1 MKKSFI
7 PALSL
12 LLLTASC
19 AIDEGKIGTEE
30 EKATDIISAYMES
43 PSGGNTKLCLDGTYL
58 KWQDNDKISVV
69 GTTSA
74 TFTLSSGTGYTSGT
88 FTGKFS
94 DAGTAPY
101 FAVSPND
108 ASASV
113 ASSKLSFTVPQVID
127 GSNSVKSFPMAGAVS
142 GGAVQFNNLFG
153 LLKMNIR
160 SDSSVKIKKI
170 ALHDL
175 GGNVLWGTCE
185 VPIKQ
190 DGSLDYANIQMT
202 AMPDTSSNTINLVY
216 SSYIQFY
223 DEAQSCY
230 FPVPPGALDHGFSLV
245 LYEYDN
251 TQPGDIGKAYTFLQ
265 KVSSPVTAQRSV
277 IININ
282 TVSLSEKSEPKD
294 VKARGY
300 YKSLFVD
307 AGYGLSQYYTT
318 SHLPWIPALSMSADY
333 EYFDGRETDSV
344 ATTTKQREIL
354 ITSDADANGVLLY
367 PDNSPR
373 FRMVYVNGGSSEEH
387 GETLEIEGCERFH
400 QFFHNGGSYVGT
412 CAGSFMAT
420 TWYTTNSGGN
430 TYSRYNNPALSNH
443 NHTFGIWPGTIRHT
457 RMPVSVN
464 SKTGYRSIY
473 TAMKAKCSFA
483 GFSEGDTIELV
494 RHHGGSFL
502 NNHDKNK
509 NIEGAEELFSYQYT
523 EQVQSD
529 ASTTDGYS
537 AEDHSYTEANL
548 TLPLFNSS
556 PSTTGEYCPKVNYT
570 SIWAYKKP
578 DGTTGRA
585 VLCGSHPESEKSGKK
600 LNLMKGMVSYALE
613 GTGNPKV
620 KQNIAIGDVVT
631 MDASDT
637 KIGDRQYH
645 HFTFDVPSEGGVK
658 VSLNGIGGT
667 DANLYLA
674 LKRGD
679 FAWMSDAD
687 YVLCTSGNHKTFKI
701 KSIPEGKWYLSV
713 YCASTV
719 IAYDASEGSSI
730 HYFEYFDPNS
740 VLNGVPYT
748 ILIEPLGTSASQI
761 DSFVGD
767 NVGTVS
773 LSMDD

>member
-43 PSGGNTKLCLDGTYL
+43 PSGGNTKLCLDGTSL
-58 KWQDNDKISVV
+58 NWQDNDKISVV

-127 GSNSVKSFPMAGAVS
+127 GYNSVKSFPMAGAVS

-160 SDSSVKIKKI
+160 SDSPIQIKKI

-190 DGSLDYANIQMT
+190 DGSLDYANIRMT
-202 AMPDTSSNTINLVY
+202 ATSETASNTINLVY
-216 SSYIQFY
+216 SSYIQFE
-223 DEAQSCY
+223 DVAQSCC

-245 LYEYDN
+245 LYQYDSS
-251 TQPGDIGKAYTFLQ
+251 QPDCIGKAYTFLQ
-265 KVSSPVTAQRSV
+265 KVSSPVTAQRSF
-277 IININ
+277 IINIDN
-282 TVSLSEKSEPKD
+282 VSLTEKSEPKD

-333 EYFDGRETDSV
+333 EYFDGREIS
-344 ATTTKQREIL
+344 AAKTKQTEIL
-354 ITSDADANGVLLY
+354 IESDADANGVLLY

-373 FRMVYVNGGSSEEH
+373 FRMVYVNGGSSEDH
-387 GETLEIEGCERFH
+387 GKSLGFDGCERFH

-420 TWYTTNSGGN
+420 TWYTTNTGN
-430 TYSRYNNPALSNH
+430 TTYLRYNNPSHADNPS
-443 NHTFGIWPGTIRHT
+443 FGIWPGTIRHT
-457 RMPVSVN
+457 RMPVST
-464 SKTGYRSIY
+464 SDYRSIY

-483 GFSEGDTIELV
+483 GVSEGDTIELV
-494 RHHGGSFL
+494 RHHGGSYL
-502 NNHDKNK
+502 NDHPKNK
-509 NIEGAEELFSYQYT
+509 NIEGAEEIFSYQYT
-523 EQVQSD
+523 TKVQGD
-529 ASTTDGYS
+529 ASTTDGVS
-537 AEDHSYTEANL
+537 EAGHSFKEENL
-548 TLPLFNSS
+548 NTAIFGNTSS
-556 PSTTGEYCPKVNYT
+556 STKGEYGPKVDST

-578 DGTTGRA
+578 DGSTGRA
-585 VLCGSHPESEKSGKK
+585 VLCGSHPEGEKRGKK

-620 KQNIAIGDVVT
+620 KQNIAIGDFVT

-687 YVLCTSGNHKTFKI
+687 YVLCTSGNQKTFKI
-701 KSIPEGKWYLSV
+701 KSIPEGKWYLAV

-719 IAYDASEGSSI
+719 IANSSSASSEKIHFFQYDDEKG
-730 HYFEYFDPNS
+730 